1 MSEVARLEAQL
12 DSFDPA
18 QRRAALDALIER
30 HLPAAPLTDNVN
42 MHCHSFFSFN
52 AYGWSPSSVLWNL
65 YEEGVYAAGLCDFD
79 VLDGL
84 EEFIGAGH
92 ALGMRTAVHVET
104 RAFLDEFA
112 DREINSPGE
121 PGVTYV
127 MGAGFARVPESGT
140 PQAATLQQYREHA
153 QQRNIALMERINARL
168 PEIAVDY
175 ARDVLPLTPLGA
187 PTERHM
193 VAAYLNRSI
202 DLLPER
208 PAWAA
213 FWSGILCMDEEKIP
227 TPEADRPRLEELI
240 RAKLAKQGGIGYVQP
255 SRETFPPVEDFFQ
268 WVASCGAIP
277 MDTWLDGTSA
287 GESDDAALL
296 ECMRAKGAR
305 AVNIVP
311 DRNWNLKDA
320 NERGRKYLELER
332 FVKLA
337 NSMLMP
343 INIGTEMN
351 KLGQP
356 LVDDLGG
363 KELAPFK
370 DSWMMG
376 ARIMAG
382 HTIAL
387 RFANFG
393 YASAEAD
400 AHFGGDVLKKN
411 LWFEAIGALPPMEA
425 DVAAR
430 LSAAGPEAAFAKLHD
445 SITQDGWMV

>member
-12 DSFDPA
+12 NSFDA
-18 QRRAALDALIER
+18 DERRAALDALIER
-30 HLPAAPLTDNVN
+30 HLPAAPLSDNIN

-84 EEFIGAGH
+84 EEFITAGH
-92 ALGMRTAVHVET
+92 ALGMRTAVSVET

-127 MGAGFARVPESGT
+127 MGAGFANVPAQGT
-140 PQAATLQQYREHA
+140 PQAATLQQYRDHA
-153 QQRNIALMERINARL
+153 QQRNIALMDRINPKL
-168 PEIAVDY
+168 PDIAVDY
-175 ARDVLPLTPLGA
+175 ARDVLPLTPAGA

-193 VAAYLNRSI
+193 VAAYLNRS
-202 DLLPER
+202 LEAFPKR
-208 PAWAA
+208 PQWAE
-213 FWSGILCMDEEKIP
+213 FWSGILGMEAGSIP
-227 TPEADRPRLEELI
+227 TTEADRPRLEELI
-240 RAKLAKQGGIGYVQP
+240 RAKLAKKGGIGYVQP
-255 SRETFPPVEDFFQ
+255 SRDTFPPVEDFFR

-287 GESDDAALL
+287 GEADDVALL
-296 ECMRAKGAR
+296 EVMRAKGAR

-320 NERGRKYLELER
+320 SERARKYCELEK
-332 FVKLA
+332 FVRLA
-337 NSMLMP
+337 DKMLMP

-356 LVDDLGG
+356 MVDDFSG

-370 DSWMMG
+370 ESWMRG
-376 ARIMAG
+376 ARIMVG

-387 RFANFG
+387 RYANFG
-393 YASAEAD
+393 YGSAEAD
-400 AHFGGDVLKKN
+400 AHFGGDALKKN
-411 LWFEAIGALPPMEA
+411 LWFEAVGALPPMET
-425 DVAAR
+425 DVAEK
-430 LSAAGPEAAFAKLHD
+430 LYAAGAEGAFAKLQD
-445 SITQDGWMV
+445 SIAQDGWMV